1 MTITQVLLAV
11 LCVLVAG
18 LCWLYLENRKENSD
32 AHSALRADIQHEARV
47 SQARHGAVMSTLATQ
62 GKSQGKM
69 EGWIE
74 GPFGGRSSKPPDD
87 G

>member
-1 MTITQVLLAV
+1 MMITQVLLAI

-18 LCWLYLENRKENSD
+18 LFCLYLVKRKENSD
-32 AHSALRADIQHEARV
+32 AHRALRADIQHEARV
-47 SQARHGAVMSTLATQ
+47 SQARHDAVMSTLATQ
-62 GKSQGKM
+62 GKSLGKV